1 MLNSCC
7 RASTEELSGGHR
19 SVFGNGLFLNFGH
32 MRSQASSWDKAF
44 YSGLEK
50 MQAVSPWILN
60 ILFQAVMILHL
71 ERLSSAGKDPVSVLL
86 S

>member
-7 RASTEELSGGHR
+7 CASTEELSGGHR

-32 MRSQASSWDKAF
+32 TRSQASSWDKAF

-50 MQAVSPWILN
+50 MRAVSPWILDV
-60 ILFQAVMILHL
+60 LFQAVMILHL
-71 ERLSSAGKDPVSVLL
+71 ERLSSAGKDPISILL